1 MLDLAP
7 HDLELVRLILGKRL
21 PGMEIRAFGSRSTNR
36 AKPYSDLDL
45 VIMGNHALSDLTL
58 AELALDFEESDL
70 PFRVDLLLW
79 TQAPDSLRQEIL
91 HASEPI
97 L

>member
-1 MLDLAP
+1 
-7 HDLELVRLILGKRL
+7 
-21 PGMEIRAFGSRSTNR
+21 MEIRAFGSRSTNR

-79 TQAPDSLRQEIL
+79 TQAPTVCAKKFCMHPNQSSSPRN
-91 HASEPI
+91 P
-97 L
+97 